1 MLTEHARD
9 QASSY
14 EKQQPGNKGGY
25 LNIPV
30 VCGGFVAGAR
40 KRGEV
45 TGCGI
50 LDGVPEKKPEVFA
63 PQRLK
68 REQETS
74 PKRFMSQRVPRL
86 ALLVT
91 YNVQTD
97 TLAPPIL

>member
-50 LDGVPEKKPEVFA
+50 LDGVPEKKSLKLWPPKIETGAGNLSEEIHESARLTLGPFA
-63 PQRLK
+63 DL
-68 REQETS
+68 
-74 PKRFMSQRVPRL
+74 
-86 ALLVT
+86 
-91 YNVQTD
+91 
-97 TLAPPIL
+97 